1 MSLSIVLCSDLGI
14 PGAGSLELKIAYA
27 LWEAKKGQLHPFPT
41 TSVLTVFCSG
51 LQDGQIITEYTQIT
65 VHTYEIVAAFLFK

>member
-27 LWEAKKGQLHPFPT
+27 LWEAGRGNLTLSPQLLSSLSF
-41 TSVLTVFCSG
+41 
-51 LQDGQIITEYTQIT
+51 
-65 VHTYEIVAAFLFK
+65 IVDSRMVR

>member
-27 LWEAKKGQLHPFPT
+27 LWEAERANLTPFST
-41 TSVLTVFCSG
+41 TSVLTLSFVLYSR
-51 LQDGQIITEYTQIT
+51 L
-65 VHTYEIVAAFLFK
+65 VR

>member
-27 LWEAKKGQLHPFPT
+27 LWEAERSNLTLSPQLLYSLSFVVD
-41 TSVLTVFCSG
+41 SRMV
-51 LQDGQIITEYTQIT
+51 
-65 VHTYEIVAAFLFK
+65 